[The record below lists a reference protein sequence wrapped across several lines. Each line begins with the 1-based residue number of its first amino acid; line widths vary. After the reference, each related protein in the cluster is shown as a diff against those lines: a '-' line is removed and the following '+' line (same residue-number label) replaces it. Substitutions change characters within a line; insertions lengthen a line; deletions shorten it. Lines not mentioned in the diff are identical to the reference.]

1 MIATAANGTMRL
13 SEVLHGLYPL
23 QSRCDRELNGIA
35 LDSRRVKRGTLFMA
49 CKGQSHDGRDHI
61 DAAIA
66 AGAAAVLVEA
76 DEVDWCCEH
85 ERNGVPVLPLLNL
98 HEQMAEL
105 AARFYGKPGKQMRMV
120 GVTGTNGKTST
131 SQLLAQGFS
140 ALGYRCGVIGT
151 LGHGMAGDELQ
162 QEDSGPGTTPD
173 AVVLQQIFTGLR
185 AQQADTLVMEVTSH
199 ALDQSRVLVDDFAI
213 AVFTNLTRDHLDYH
227 HTIEAY
233 GDAKRL
239 LFRGQGLQ
247 LAVLNADDDYAAATA
262 GVLQGHV
269 RCFTFGMRNAGADI
283 FAERVRFTA
292 AGVEMK
298 VRTPWGEFEFTSA
311 LLGSF
316 NASNLLAVLTTLL
329 AAQSLDEHF
338 DAAAIVRVVAQLPP
352 VVGRMQLVAG
362 HDVIAVIDYAH
373 TPDAL
378 EKALLAV
385 REHCSGK
392 LWCVFGCGGNR
403 DRGKRPRMA
412 AIAEQ
417 GADSLVLTSDNP
429 RNEDPLQI
437 LAEMQAGLLNPAA
450 ALVQAGRAEA
460 IAAALTQAAAGDVV
474 LIAGKGH
481 ESYQE
486 IEGQKLPFSDVDCAQ
501 KVLSARF
508 GNSGVRP

>member
-1 MIATAANGTMRL
+1 MRAAAERTMKL
-13 SEVLHGLYPL
+13 SDVLQGRYPL
-23 QSRCDRELNGIA
+23 PARCDRELNDIT
-35 LDSRRVKRGTLFMA
+35 LDSRRVQHGSLFMA
-49 CKGQSHDGRDHI
+49 CKGQSHDGRLFVDK
-61 DAAIA
+61 AIA

-76 DEVDWCCEH
+76 DEVDWCCEQ
-85 ERNGVPVLPLLNL
+85 ERNGVPVLPLVNL
-98 HEQMAEL
+98 HGQMAEL
-105 AARFYGKPGKQMRMV
+105 AARFYGEPGKQLRMV
-120 GVTGTNGKTST
+120 GITGTNGKTSI

-140 ALGYRCGVIGT
+140 ALGYRAGVIGT
-151 LGHGMAGDELQ
+151 LGHGMVGDELQ
-162 QEDSGPGTTPD
+162 QDGDGPGTTPD
-173 AVVLQQIFTGLR
+173 AVVLQRIFASLR
-185 AQQADTLVMEVTSH
+185 DRQADTLVMEVSSH

-262 GVLQGHV
+262 GILQGHV
-269 RCFTFGMRNAGADI
+269 RCFAFGLHNAAADI
-283 FAERVRFTA
+283 FAESLRFTA
-292 AGVEMK
+292 NGIEMI
-298 VRTPWGEFEFTSA
+298 VRTPWGRFDITSA

-316 NASNLLAVLTTLL
+316 NASNVLAVLTTLL
-329 AAQSLDEHF
+329 AAQSLDAHF
-338 DAAAIVRVVAQLPP
+338 DAAAIVKVVAQLQP

-362 HDVIAVIDYAH
+362 HAVTAVIDYAH

-403 DRGKRPRMA
+403 DRGKRPQMA

-417 GADSLVLTSDNP
+417 AADKVVLTDDNP

-437 LAEMQAGLLNPAA
+437 LADMRAGLRNPAA
-450 ALVQAGRAEA
+450 ALVQSGRAEA
-460 IAAALTQAAAGDVV
+460 ITVALMQAAVGDVV
-474 LIAGKGH
+474 VIAGKGH

-486 IEGQKLPFSDVDCAQ
+486 IAGQKLPFSDIECARH
-501 KVLSARF
+501 VLTTRF
-508 GNSGVRP
+508 GSGEVRA